1 MILCGWITTVGGAI
15 VVLTGAW
22 KKFKKPERDLE
33 KRMQTMEEDI
43 KDIKS
48 KLEKD
53 YTSIRTQRD
62 DMNLIMRSMF
72 NLIENKN
79 YREQHQGL
87 KKTGRNCK
95 CDDRQEKLRGLI
107 LKVYEFTVPELE
119 YFRAIVILRG
129 TNVHFL
135 IIGVGIFRSKMCGN

>member
-1 MILCGWITTVGGAI
+1 MIETINQIMILCGWITTVGGAI

-33 KRMQTMEEDI
+33 KRMQTIEEDI

-62 DMNLIMRSMF
+62 DMNTADVAEMAVTCCDEHKRAVRTRSSEPVRC
-72 NLIENKN
+72 IPA
-79 YREQHQGL
+79 G
-87 KKTGRNCK
+87 
-95 CDDRQEKLRGLI
+95 D
-107 LKVYEFTVPELE
+107 ELSE
-119 YFRAIVILRG
+119 
-129 TNVHFL
+129 
-135 IIGVGIFRSKMCGN
+135 

>member
-1 MILCGWITTVGGAI
+1 MIETINQIMILCGWITTVGGAI

-33 KRMQTMEEDI
+33 KRMQTIEDDI

-72 NLIENKN
+72 NLIENKITGN
-79 YREQHQGL
+79 NIECL
-87 KKTGRNCK
+87 KKTR
-95 CDDRQEKLRGLI
+95 E
-107 LKVYEFTVPELE
+107 ELVN
-119 YFRAIVILRG
+119 AM
-129 TNVHFL
+129 TDKKN
-135 IIGVGIFRSKMCGN
+135 

>member
-1 MILCGWITTVGGAI
+1 MIETINQIMILCGWITTVGGAI

-33 KRMQTMEEDI
+33 ERMQTMEEDIKDI

-72 NLIENKN
+72 NLIENKITGN
-79 YREQHQGL
+79 NIEGL
-87 KKTGRNCK
+87 KKTR
-95 CDDRQEKLRGLI
+95 E
-107 LKVYEFTVPELE
+107 ELVN
-119 YFRAIVILRG
+119 AM
-129 TNVHFL
+129 TDKKN
-135 IIGVGIFRSKMCGN
+135 